1 MQAERLI
8 HQLIPLNESHRQ
20 DQERV
25 RDELWMLYAD
35 LKAYQRDPDPAA
47 IDALRARFEAL
58 FTQKTSFA
66 TLNNTLKRLYTHQ
79 SELLLV
85 LLRPD
90 VPLHTNGS
98 ENDIRGFVKW
108 RKVSGGTRSELGR
121 RCRDTFASLKK
132 TCRKLG
138 ISFWDYPNDR
148 IGQVGAIPP
157 FARDRSSMLQPF
169 LRFFLIAFV
178 LYAGSAGAAPRVGEP
193 APDFTGVDTQ
203 GKTYRLA
210 DYRGKTVV
218 LEWTNH
224 DCPYVRKHYGAG
236 NLCRSSS
243 GKRRPRA

>member
-1 MQAERLI
+1 MTSSATDYGKGGWGWGQLSISKSLQVGPNQVSKLISHDWVIVSDGAGQFAILLHALCWVHAERLI
-8 HQLIPLNESHRQ
+8 HKLIPLNESHRQ

-25 RDELWMLYAD
+25 RDELWTLYAD

-90 VPLHTNGS
+90 VPLHTHGS

-108 RKVSGGTRSELGR
+108 RKVSGGTRSDLGR

-138 ISFWDYPNDR
+138 ISFWDYLNDR
-148 IGQVGAIPP
+148 IGQLGAIPP
-157 FARDRSSMLQPF
+157 LPEIVRERA
-169 LRFFLIAFV
+169 
-178 LYAGSAGAAPRVGEP
+178 SAAEAVP
-193 APDFTGVDTQ
+193 
-203 GKTYRLA
+203 
-210 DYRGKTVV
+210 
-218 LEWTNH
+218 
-224 DCPYVRKHYGAG
+224 
-236 NLCRSSS
+236 
-243 GKRRPRA
+243 